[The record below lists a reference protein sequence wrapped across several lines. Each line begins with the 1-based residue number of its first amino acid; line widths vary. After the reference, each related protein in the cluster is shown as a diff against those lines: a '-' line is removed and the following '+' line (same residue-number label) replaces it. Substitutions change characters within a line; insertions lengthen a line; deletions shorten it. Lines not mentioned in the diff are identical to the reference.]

1 MPYRRLRKVAL
12 KGETKDGIEGKLIN
26 TRKEK
31 KRGKL
36 SNVNSASKQRVIVD
50 LKEPPRS
57 RDLGKGCPNVCL
69 LLFSFQ
75 LSTCDVEQCITE
87 DSNKL
92 EDILRYLASKASPQ
106 F

>member
-1 MPYRRLRKVAL
+1 VPYRRLRKVAL

-50 LKEPPRS
+50 LKS
-57 RDLGKGCPNVCL
+57 RRGVEISVKGVRMYVFYSSAFNCL
-69 LLFSFQ
+69 LAMLNN
-75 LSTCDVEQCITE
+75 V
-87 DSNKL
+87 
-92 EDILRYLASKASPQ
+92 LRKIVIS
-106 F
+106 